1 MKATTT
7 LGNLIEQV
15 ETMSAGNFDETVS
28 LNEIEFGS
36 LNEMWIGG
44 VGVEVLPQ
52 AQRLLANR
60 LRTPFSYLDRCPA
73 ELQAEN
79 LNYWLEQER
88 KERETFLPAGSTDN
102 TRSAPY
108 SPTATPPS
116 TTGRSWRRCRSLDS
130 GPSRKSNTC
139 SMTA

>member
-1 MKATTT
+1 MRATAT

-60 LRTPFSYLDRCPA
+60 LRVPFSTWIGARL
-73 ELQAEN
+73 
-79 LNYWLEQER
+79 
-88 KERETFLPAGSTDN
+88 TS
-102 TRSAPY
+102 
-108 SPTATPPS
+108 
-116 TTGRSWRRCRSLDS
+116 RRR
-130 GPSRKSNTC
+130 T
-139 SMTA
+139 